1 MMKPILLSGA
11 LMSLVACANITAPD
25 VAGQV
30 ARDGLPDAPNAWAEA
45 GERIGPVQSGWIAR
59 LEDPVLD
66 ALVEEALANNRNLQS
81 AAANVQRSWAL
92 AGQAGAAL
100 SPSVSLSSGATR
112 SGNIEDT
119 GADSYS
125 LTGQASW
132 ELDLWGRIRAGN
144 QAAVLSAEAAEADY
158 VYSQYSLAAA
168 VARGY
173 FLAIEAGRQAETVRN
188 TLDALNETDRIVG
201 VQFEFGLATSQDV
214 ALSRSDLARTKDS
227 LIAAQGSQR
236 DALRS
241 LEVLLGRYPAADL
254 ELRRDLPDV
263 PAPPPPGVPSEILER
278 RPDVIAAER
287 RVASAFNSLDQAKAA
302 RMPSI
307 SLTGS
312 LGGSSGDL
320 TNLINPTNVAWQAAT
335 SLVAP
340 LIDGGLRES
349 QVEQANAEQTQAI
362 ASYADTVLTA
372 FQEVEGSLDQ
382 TVVLKD
388 RAVQLE
394 EAASEARNALRIV
407 NLRYEEGE
415 TDLLDVLTIQQR
427 VLSNEGDVVSI
438 ERAQLDE
445 WVGLNLALGGS
456 WEEGG

>member
-1 MMKPILLSGA
+1 MMKHLLLGLA
-11 LMSLVACANITAPD
+11 VLAATGCASITSPD
-25 VAGQV
+25 SA
-30 ARDGLPDAPNAWAEA
+30 ARAAQATLPDAPDAWTMA
-45 GERIGPVQSGWIAR
+45 GERIGPVEAGWVAK
-59 LEDPVLD
+59 LDDPVLS
-66 ALVEEALANNRNLQS
+66 ALVEEALVNNRNLQ
-81 AAANVQRSWAL
+81 AASANVQRSWAL

-100 SPSVSLSSGATR
+100 SPSVSLSSGTTR
-112 SGNIEDT
+112 SGNIEDS

-132 ELDLWGRIRAGN
+132 ELDVWGRIRAGN

-158 VYSQYSLAAA
+158 IYSQYSLAAA

-173 FLAIEAGRQAETVRN
+173 FLAIEAGRQADTVQN
-188 TLDALNETDRIVG
+188 TLDALNETDRIVS

-214 ALSRSDLARTKDS
+214 ALSRSDLARTKAS

-254 ELRRDLPDV
+254 ELRTDLPNV
-263 PAPPPPGVPSEILER
+263 PPPPPPGLPSEILER
-278 RPDVIAAER
+278 RPDIVASER
-287 RVASAFNSLDQAKAA
+287 RVAAAFNSLDQAKAA

-307 SLTGS
+307 SLTGT

-320 TNLINPTNVAWQAAT
+320 TNLINPTNIAWQAAT

-349 QVEQANAEQTQAI
+349 QVEQASAEQTQAI
-362 ASYADTVLTA
+362 AGYADAVLNA

-382 TVVLKD
+382 NVVLRD

-394 EAASEARNALRIV
+394 QAADEANNALRIA

-438 ERAQLDE
+438 ERARLDE
-445 WVGLNLALGGS
+445 WVALNLALGGS
-456 WEEGG
+456 WD

>member
-66 ALVEEALANNRNLQS
+66 ALVEEALANNRNLQA